1 MTDEEIEAIM
11 TTAERRHPGNEEIL
25 SAIKGLLGKHVDE
38 SHIGLEQEQIETL
51 VNEHRELYDEVA
63 PLARDTNEKVTLL
76 VDDMYGE
83 PHPTAADPSL
93 REGGWVT
100 TLRSMQ
106 HDVHTMQQQSMDG
119 GIKIRRTWS
128 SGQWAFYG
136 SIGGSFIIAMG
147 AVVVSLLG

>member
-1 MTDEEIEAIM
+1 MEDHKVSSHAGMDKETIE
-11 TTAERRHPGNEEIL
+11 
-25 SAIKGLLGKHVDE
+25 V
-38 SHIGLEQEQIETL
+38 L
-51 VNEHRELYDEVA
+51 VTEHRELYDEVA

-83 PHPTAADPSL
+83 PHPTAADPDR

-106 HDVHTMQQQSMDG
+106 QDVHTMQQQSMNG

-136 SIGGSFIIAMG
+136 SIGGSVIAACG
-147 AVVVSLLG
+147 AIVVSLLVG

>member
-1 MTDEEIEAIM
+1 M
-11 TTAERRHPGNEEIL
+11 TTADAAGERRLPGNAEVIK
-25 SAIKGLLGKHVDE
+25 AISEVLEGHTDKFHAFNADQLRVMVD
-38 SHIGLEQEQIETL
+38 
-51 VNEHRELYDEVA
+51 EHRELYDDVA